1 MNSVANRGKRVKVS
15 GWVHRLRTQG
25 KDMKFIVLR
34 DGSGYLQCIL
44 TGKLC
49 HTYDA
54 LTLSLESTV
63 TIYGVISELPAGKT
77 APDNH
82 ELLADYWEVIHNA
95 PGGDDAFANK
105 LNAEADPSVL
115 YEQRHLVIRGDT
127 ASTVLKVRS
136 AIMKAFRDHFD
147 SKGFTEINAPCM
159 VQTQVEGGST
169 LFEMNYYGEKAYL
182 TQTSQLYLETCLPSL
197 GDVYCI
203 SESYRAERSH
213 TRRHLS
219 EYTHLEAEMVFIT
232 FDDLLNALE
241 DLICD
246 TISRVL
252 AHEPTRKLIYQ
263 LHPDF
268 VPPKRPF
275 LRMDYKDAIQYLKDH
290 DIKKEDG
297 SFYEFGEDIPEAPE
311 RAMTDRINQPIFL
324 CRFPAEIKAFYMKR
338 CADDKRVT
346 ESVDVLMPGVGEI
359 VGGSMRISNMS
370 ELLEGYKREGI
381 DPTPYYWYTDQRK
394 YGTTEHGGFGL
405 GVERFLAWLLHRD
418 TVKECCLYPRFMGRV
433 IHFIRVREYEL
444 NFIDEEFGTESY
456 TDKSNMKRPNDY
468 GNQSHDNNQKKPR
481 FGQSAYSG
489 NNYSMGGGM
498 RSDLAQGSSNSDLY
512 SHFPPVGPSAMMMGN
527 PTYSQGAAGFHHH
540 PGHTAGHFASM
551 SGYHQASQYATSMNQ
566 YTPSVSSMVPQF
578 SGAFSAAQFPTSYQ
592 QTAVASPSTNAT
604 GRTVYLGN
612 LPPDVPVDEILNQ
625 VRVGPIESVRVLA
638 DKSCA
643 FISFMDGAAAMA
655 FYQDA
660 STRKILIQGQELK
673 VGWGKA
679 SPVPVNVQVAV
690 STQNATRNVYL
701 GNLDET
707 ITESILRE
715 DLSKY
720 GNIDTVK
727 IVREKNIGFVHF
739 FTISSAMK
747 AVQSLPTEPKYSNKK
762 VNYGKDRCSQR
773 PNLGNGTTA
782 QYAGF
787 PTGALNFQSFGN
799 AAMGFGFDPYQNAVV
814 AATSHLDNGTE
825 LRSPTSPLFSS
836 ASSAAGSATSGSTI
850 GNRTIYLGNIHPDT
864 SCEEICN
871 VIRGGILQQIRYIPE
886 KHIAFITFI
895 DPSAANSFMYLAQQT
910 GVMVKNRR
918 LKIGWGKN
926 PGPLPGYIQLAVN
939 TQSASRNVYVGQIDD
954 NISEEKLKRD
964 FSEYGDIELVNILKE
979 KNCGFVNFTSITSA
993 MKAIENIKLKEE
1005 YKKFRINYGKDRC
1018 GNPPRGSSAS
1028 SSNGTGGKTKGR
1040 NNGESDARVLHAG
1053 DSETGN
1059 IDIVDDEVGDE
1070 VDE

>member
-1 MNSVANRGKRVKVS
+1 
-15 GWVHRLRTQG
+15 
-25 KDMKFIVLR
+25 
-34 DGSGYLQCIL
+34 
-44 TGKLC
+44 
-49 HTYDA
+49 
-54 LTLSLESTV
+54 
-63 TIYGVISELPAGKT
+63 
-77 APDNH
+77 
-82 ELLADYWEVIHNA
+82 
-95 PGGDDAFANK
+95 
-105 LNAEADPSVL
+105 
-115 YEQRHLVIRGDT
+115 
-127 ASTVLKVRS
+127 
-136 AIMKAFRDHFD
+136 
-147 SKGFTEINAPCM
+147 
-159 VQTQVEGGST
+159 
-169 LFEMNYYGEKAYL
+169 
-182 TQTSQLYLETCLPSL
+182 
-197 GDVYCI
+197 
-203 SESYRAERSH
+203 
-213 TRRHLS
+213 
-219 EYTHLEAEMVFIT
+219 
-232 FDDLLNALE
+232 
-241 DLICD
+241 
-246 TISRVL
+246 
-252 AHEPTRKLIYQ
+252 
-263 LHPDF
+263 
-268 VPPKRPF
+268 
-275 LRMDYKDAIQYLKDH
+275 
-290 DIKKEDG
+290 
-297 SFYEFGEDIPEAPE
+297 
-311 RAMTDRINQPIFL
+311 
-324 CRFPAEIKAFYMKR
+324 
-338 CADDKRVT
+338 
-346 ESVDVLMPGVGEI
+346 
-359 VGGSMRISNMS
+359 
-370 ELLEGYKREGI
+370 
-381 DPTPYYWYTDQRK
+381 
-394 YGTTEHGGFGL
+394 
-405 GVERFLAWLLHRD
+405 
-418 TVKECCLYPRFMGRV
+418 
-433 IHFIRVREYEL
+433 
-444 NFIDEEFGTESY
+444 
-456 TDKSNMKRPNDY
+456 MKRPNDY

-540 PGHTAGHFASM
+540 PGHTAGHFGM

-643 FISFMDGAAAMA
+643 FISFMDGSAAMA

-707 ITESILRE
+707 ITESTLRE

-747 AVQSLPTEPKYSNKK
+747 AVQSLPTEPKYTNKK

-993 MKAIENIKLKEE
+993 MKAIENIKMKEE

-1059 IDIVDDEVGDE
+1059 IDIVDEEVGDE